1 MKGDEDF
8 EKTPVFND
16 DGEFNEEI
24 ITAIKKA
31 LKVKI
36 QKESPEEKEK

>member
-1 MKGDEDF
+1 MKGDEEF
-8 EKTPVFND
+8 EKIHVFND

-31 LKVKI
+31 LKTS
-36 QKESPEEKEK
+36 KEPPEKEKK